1 MKYKFKDYFN
11 ENFKNKGSKAKI
23 MLGLVALIF
32 LLTMTVVT
40 MRKTVKVSID
50 GKVQK
55 FVTYKGNVED
65 ALKDQG
71 IDVSDKDKIEP
82 SLDSKVL
89 EGQEIDIK
97 KAVLVNVEIAG
108 QEHEL
113 LTAEETVGDMIL
125 AEKDYINE
133 QGGNVD
139 NDDDVSPSRETRI
152 GEGMKIKLVQVQVK
166 SVIEAEAISYETVKN
181 IDENKDIY
189 SADEVVQAGVN
200 GTKSVEYK
208 VYKYEDGTEKKI
220 RQSETI
226 VEVPQD
232 EVIVQ
237 GGGYFMASRSGEA
250 IKVQKDTIT
259 VTATAYYQGANAIT
273 ATGRRAV
280 RSLETNGISTIAVDP
295 RVIPLGSLVYV
306 EGYGKAV
313 AADTGSA
320 IKGNIVDLYLS
331 STAECKS
338 FGRRHGLKLGIIA
351 YPGEW

>member
-1 MKYKFKDYFN
+1 MKDKFKEYFK

-23 MLGLVALIF
+23 MLGVVALIF
-32 LLTMTVVT
+32 LLTITVVT

-50 GKVQK
+50 GKEQT
-55 FVTYKGNVED
+55 FVTYKGNVEE
-65 ALKDQG
+65 ALEAQG

-82 SLDSKVL
+82 SLDSKIA
-89 EGQEIDIK
+89 EEEEIKII
-97 KAVLVNVEIAG
+97 KAVSVNVVIAG

-113 LTAEETVGDMIL
+113 LTTEQTIGDMLL
-125 AEKDYINE
+125 AEQDFIKE

-139 NDDDVSPSRETRI
+139 GDDEVTPSRETRI
-152 GEGMKIKLVQVQVK
+152 GEGMNIKLVQVEVQT
-166 SVIEAEAISYETVKN
+166 IAETEAISYETVKN
-181 IDENKDIY
+181 KDENKDIY

-208 VYKYEDGTEKKI
+208 IYKYEDGTDKKV

-226 VEVPQD
+226 VQVPQD
-232 EVIVQ
+232 EVILQ
-237 GGGYFMASRSGEA
+237 GGGYFMASRSGDA

-259 VTATAYYQGANAIT
+259 VTATAYYEGNNAIT
-273 ATGRRAV
+273 ATGRKAV
-280 RSLETNGISTIAVDP
+280 RSPDGISTIAVDP

-320 IKGNIVDLYLS
+320 IKGNIIDLYLT
-331 STAECKS
+331 STSECKY
-338 FGRRHGLKLGIIA
+338 FGRRSGVEVGIIA

>member
-1 MKYKFKDYFN
+1 MKDKFKDYFK
-11 ENFKNKGSKAKI
+11 ENFKNKGSQAKI
-23 MLGLVALIF
+23 MLGLIALIF

-50 GKVQK
+50 GKEQT
-55 FVTYKGNVED
+55 FITYKGNVED
-65 ALKDQG
+65 ALIDQG
-71 IDVSDKDKIEP
+71 IEISDKDKIDP
-82 SLDSKVL
+82 SLDSKVI
-89 EGQEIDIK
+89 EKEEINIK

-113 LTAEETVGDMIL
+113 LTAEETIGDMIL
-125 AEKDYINE
+125 AEQDFIKE
-133 QGGNVD
+133 QGGNID
-139 NDDDVSPSRETRI
+139 GDDEVTPSRDTRI
-152 GEGMKIKLVQVQVK
+152 GGGMNIKLVQVEVQTVA
-166 SVIEAEAISYETVKN
+166 ETEAISYETVKN
-181 IDENKDIY
+181 IDENKNIY
-189 SADEVVQAGVN
+189 SEDEVAQAGVN

-237 GGGYFMASRSGEA
+237 GGGYFMASRSGES

-259 VTATAYYQGANAIT
+259 VTATAYYEGTNAIT
-273 ATGRRAV
+273 ATGRKAV
-280 RSLETNGISTIAVDP
+280 RSVDGISTIAVDP
-295 RVIPLGSLVYV
+295 RVIPLGSLVYI
-306 EGYGKAV
+306 EGYGRAV

-320 IKGNIVDLYLS
+320 IKGNIVDLYLT

-338 FGRRHGLKLGIIA
+338 FGRRYGLKLGIIA